1 MPGIKE
7 LKTRIKSIGSTR
19 KITRAMQMVSAAKM
33 RRAQQAALNSR
44 SYSELAWELI
54 KNLTGSTASVIPSA
68 SEGSLNAGKFSNLR
82 DSSTRMHSL
91 GMTDEHPLLKTF
103 PKATKTGIIVISTNT
118 GLDGG
123 LNSNLFNVYRKLE
136 GHPSTALGVT
146 NNSASEIG
154 SIFELFVMGR
164 KAKDYA
170 IRFNKNLKADFP
182 KADVWVSIESIYPLA
197 RMITDLYTGG
207 EYKVI
212 YIIYNQFISTLS
224 QKATV
229 KQLLPF
235 TPGVIQNP
243 NASEGEGSL
252 KPGIRDSSDALG
264 MTKGR
269 ADYLFEPSP
278 ELVLNH
284 LLPRIIES
292 QIYQAVLESDAGE
305 HSARMVTMKNATE
318 AAGDLISDLTLT
330 YNQLRQN
337 KITTELA
344 EITAGKIA
352 LE

>member
-33 RRAQQAALNSR
+33 RKAQQAALNSR
-44 SYSELAWELI
+44 SYSDLAWELI
-54 KNLTGSTASVIPSA
+54 NNLSQKVTV
-68 SEGSLNAGKFSNLR
+68 EN
-82 DSSTRMHSL
+82 
-91 GMTDEHPLLKTF
+91 PLLKVY
-103 PKATKTGIIVISTNT
+103 PEAKKTGIIVVSTNT
-118 GLDGG
+118 GLVGSF
-123 LNSNLFNVYRKLE
+123 NSNVLNELRKME
-136 GHPSTALGVT
+136 KADVM
-146 NNSASEIG
+146 A
-154 SIFELFVMGR
+154 ELFVMGR

-170 IRFNKNLKADFP
+170 VRFNKNLKADFQ
-182 KADVWVSIESIYPLA
+182 KYDTRVSIDKIYPLA
-197 RMITDLYTGG
+197 KMVSDLYKTG
-207 EYKVI
+207 EYKNI
-212 YIIYNQFISTLS
+212 SIIYNKFISTLS
-224 QKATV
+224 QKVTV

-235 TPGVIQNP
+235 APTLPPSPSSLTP
-243 NASEGEGSL
+243 
-252 KPGIRDSSDALG
+252 SS
-264 MTKGR
+264 
-269 ADYLFEPSP
+269 DYLFEPDP
-278 ELVLNH
+278 AFVLNN

-318 AAGDLISDLTLT
+318 AAGDLISDLTLS

>member
-44 SYSELAWELI
+44 SYSELAWQLI
-54 KNLTGSTASVIPSA
+54 HNLSG
-68 SEGSLNAGKFSNLR
+68 L
-82 DSSTRMHSL
+82 
-91 GMTDEHPLLKTF
+91 TDVENPLLTSY
-103 PKATKTGIIVISTNT
+103 PKATKTGVVIVSSNT
-118 GLDGG
+118 GLVGSF
-123 LNSNLFNVYRKLE
+123 NSNLLAALGRMD
-136 GHPSTALGVT
+136 PSTQS
-146 NNSASEIG
+146 SA
-154 SIFELFVMGR
+154 ELFVLGR

-170 IRFNKNLKADFP
+170 LRLNKNLKADFP
-182 KADVWVSIESIYPLA
+182 KADRTANIEGIYPLA
-197 RMITDLYTGG
+197 KMISDLYQGG
-207 EYKVI
+207 EYKAI
-212 YIIYNQFISTLS
+212 YIIYNKFISTLS
-224 QKATV
+224 QKAVV

-235 TPGVIQNP
+235 SVETQGVKA
-243 NASEGEGSL
+243 ASSN
-252 KPGIRDSSDALG
+252 
-264 MTKGR
+264 
-269 ADYLFEPSP
+269 YLFEPDP
-278 ELVLNH
+278 LFVLNN

-318 AAGDLISDLTLT
+318 AAGDLIADYTLT